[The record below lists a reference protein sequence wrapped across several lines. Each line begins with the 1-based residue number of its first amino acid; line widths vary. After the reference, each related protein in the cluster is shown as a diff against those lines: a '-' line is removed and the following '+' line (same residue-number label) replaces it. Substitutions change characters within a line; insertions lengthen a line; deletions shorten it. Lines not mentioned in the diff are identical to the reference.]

1 MINSETAA
9 WTSTAAR
16 VIPASRRDDLNV
28 SEIDDEGL
36 LFDETTGRTHRLN
49 QTALDVW
56 RLCDGRRSTREI
68 AEELTNSYD
77 VDFDRALDHVEQV
90 LVRLGE
96 AGLLATVEKP
106 C

>member
-1 MINSETAA
+1 MSNGESIS
-9 WTSTAAR
+9 WTNTAAR
-16 VIPASRRDDLNV
+16 IIPAARRNDLNV
-28 SEIDDEGL
+28 SELDNEGL
-36 LFDETTGRTHRLN
+36 LFDESTGRTHRLN

-68 AEELTNSYD
+68 AQELTNIYD
-77 VDFDRALDHVEQV
+77 VDFDRALDHVEQI

-96 AGLLATVEKP
+96 AGLLATIEAP